1 MGNITINNL
10 LHRITFLF
18 YIYIGTLIH
27 HLGIYILNLHLM
39 VIMMDLHG
47 TSVQTCHSNLDNI
60 LGIFQVKDNNNFL
73 LRFKIA
79 LDTENWTQIV

>member
-1 MGNITINNL
+1 MYWYSYIQPRDI
-10 LHRITFLF
+10 HIESTFN
-18 YIYIGTLIH
+18 GH
-27 HLGIYILNLHLM
+27 
-39 VIMMDLHG
+39 
-47 TSVQTCHSNLDNI
+47 NI